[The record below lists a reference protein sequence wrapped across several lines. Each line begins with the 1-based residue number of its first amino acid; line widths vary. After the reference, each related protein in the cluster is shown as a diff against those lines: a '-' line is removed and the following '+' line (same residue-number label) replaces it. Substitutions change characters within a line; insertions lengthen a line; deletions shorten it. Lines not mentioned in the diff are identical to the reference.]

1 MIIVIIPIDYPRL
14 VSSCPA
20 SYFCNCLYFHSSPS
34 PISATDDV
42 DLECESSIGNVFATI
57 LECEAEFDLV
67 DIQCTI
73 DGAAL
78 ENCKLKLTLGN

>member
-1 MIIVIIPIDYPRL
+1 MIILAGYHRVQHHTSITT
-14 VSSCPA
+14 
-20 SYFCNCLYFHSSPS
+20 YFHSNPY
-34 PISATDDV
+34 PISATDAV

-78 ENCKLKLTLGN
+78 ENCKLKLTLGLN